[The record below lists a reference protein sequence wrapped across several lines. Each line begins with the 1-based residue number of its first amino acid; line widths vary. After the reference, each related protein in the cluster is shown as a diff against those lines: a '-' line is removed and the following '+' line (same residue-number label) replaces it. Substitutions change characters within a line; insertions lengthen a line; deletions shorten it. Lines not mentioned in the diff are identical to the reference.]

1 MPKDRF
7 AHEAPLVASLLD
19 RLRIKPDAPLT
30 NPNLDGESGADVL
43 AIIGGKRIGIQ
54 VTQIDNGYSLPGET
68 DAPITGRGAG
78 EASCSRVSNLC
89 RFRGE

>member
-1 MPKDRF
+1 MPKDQF

-43 AIIGGKRIGIQ
+43 R
-54 VTQIDNGYSLPGET
+54 SS
-68 DAPITGRGAG
+68 AG
-78 EASCSRVSNLC
+78 SASGSR
-89 RFRGE
+89 